1 MDYVLRN
8 KFIWVLAI
16 ASFFIY
22 IIRTGLN
29 DWTMM
34 YLKEVK
40 GYSSLIAGSCV
51 CWFEIGGFFGS
62 LVAGWGSDVLFKGK
76 RTPINVIFTVGVL
89 VTVFS
94 FRLMTAYVPF
104 LDSLYLFLFGFFIFG
119 PQMLLGIACAE
130 LSHKKAA
137 ATATGFAG
145 CFAYLGAAVAG
156 GPLGAVIKVWGWE
169 SFFITMIACAII
181 ATACMLPLWS
191 LKTNPASVKAT

>member
-1 MDYVLRN
+1 M
-8 KFIWVLAI
+8 AI

-22 IIRTGLN
+22 AIRMGLN

-34 YLKEVK
+34 YLKEIK

-51 CWFEIGGFFGS
+51 CWFEIGGFLGS

-76 RTPINVIFTVGVL
+76 RTPINVIFTTGL
-89 VTVFS
+89 LGALCS
-94 FRLMTAYVPF
+94 FRYMTACEPI
-104 LDSLYLFLFGFFIFG
+104 LDSLYLFIFGFFIFG
-119 PQMLLGIACAE
+119 PHMLIGIACAE
-130 LSHKKAA
+130 LSHKKAT

-145 CFAYLGAAVAG
+145 WFGYLGAAAAG

-169 SFFITMIACAII
+169 SFFGVMGICAIV

-191 LKTNPASVKAT
+191 LKTNPSSVKA